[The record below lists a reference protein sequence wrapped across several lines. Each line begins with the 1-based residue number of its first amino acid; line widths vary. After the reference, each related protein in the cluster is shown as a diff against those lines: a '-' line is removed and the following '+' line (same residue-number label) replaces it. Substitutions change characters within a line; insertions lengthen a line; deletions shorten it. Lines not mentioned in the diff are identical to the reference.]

1 MFPNRVSMMNSPSFD
16 VSLRVTI
23 ADAISYAFKV
33 IEPSVIGIPKMRLEI
48 GCTRNKCTDTFIKT
62 KSEQ

>member
-23 ADAISYAFKV
+23 ADAISYAFEST
-33 IEPSVIGIPKMRLEI
+33 EPSVIGSLKMRLEI
-48 GCTRNKCTDTFIKT
+48 GCTRNK
-62 KSEQ
+62 